1 MICSRCGRDDT
12 TGSLDKRV
20 ERGASR
26 ICSDC
31 RAKPAYKVLT
41 EYGVCIPHHGEFD
54 ADDNPLDEFGYLLMP
69 GFRKCFKSDC
79 VNPEHILNAAEIE
92 RHDIS
97 YRTGRKLSFKEFWAK
112 LMKEGKND

>member
-1 MICSRCGRDDT
+1 MICSKCGRDDT
-12 TGSLDKRV
+12 TGALDKRV

-26 ICSDC
+26 ICADC
-31 RAKPAYKVLT
+31 RAKPAFKVVT
-41 EYGVCIPHHGEFD
+41 DYGICIPHHGDFD
-54 ADDNPLDEFGYLLMP
+54 ERDNPLTKDGELLLA

-79 VNPEHILNAAEIE
+79 VNPEHIILATEVE

-112 LMKEGKND
+112 LMKEGNDE